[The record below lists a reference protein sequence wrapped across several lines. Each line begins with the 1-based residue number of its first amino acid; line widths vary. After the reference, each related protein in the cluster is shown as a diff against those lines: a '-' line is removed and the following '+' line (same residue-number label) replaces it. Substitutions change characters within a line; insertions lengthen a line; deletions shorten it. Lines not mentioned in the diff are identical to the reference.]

1 VQPIRKLADNAVIEI
16 AFAGETIA
24 LDGRGVAFLPA
35 QGALI
40 VADLHLEKGSRF
52 AAMRRPVPTL
62 DTHDT
67 LTRLRVCV
75 GDWRPHT
82 VICLG
87 DSFHDARAGLRLAPE
102 DRKALDDLCGLAGR
116 WIWLSGNHDPRP
128 PEGLR
133 GEALDSLSIGA
144 LRLTHIPTPGTEP
157 QIAGHMHPKTHVSAA
172 RRKISGPCFVRGLRL
187 LILPAFGAY
196 TGGLSCKSPA
206 MAAFFPDE
214 TPLCYMM
221 FQEKLFQIM

>member
-1 VQPIRKLADNAVIEI
+1 MIEI
-16 AFAGETIA
+16 AFAGEAIA
-24 LDGRGVAFLPA
+24 LDGRGVAFLPRHST
-35 QGALI
+35 LI

-67 LTRLRVCV
+67 LTRLAACIR
-75 GDWRPHT
+75 DWRPET
-82 VICLG
+82 VVCLG
-87 DSFHDARAGLRLAPE
+87 DSFHDARAGLRLAAE
-102 DRKALDDLCGLAGR
+102 DREALHGLCSLAKR
-116 WIWLSGNHDPRP
+116 WIWISGNHDPRP
-128 PEGLR
+128 PCGLK
-133 GEALDSLSIGA
+133 GETLDTFTIGEIG
-144 LRLTHIPTPGTEP
+144 LTHVPAPGAEP

-172 RRKISGPCFVRGLRL
+172 RRKISGACFVRGSRL

-206 MAAFFPDE
+206 IAALFPDE

-221 FQEKLFQIM
+221 YQNKLFPVV